1 MRQKGDEMKMFISI
15 QVIKLYKHKNQ
26 RDHVLPFFQERVCVC
41 YNLHNPNPLPRD
53 PLMLQEQ

>member
-1 MRQKGDEMKMFISI
+1 MKMFISI

-41 YNLHNPNPLPRD
+41 VCVCVCYNLHNPNPLPRD
-53 PLMLQEQ
+53 PLMLHGQ